1 MKRDL
6 ADFWNLLWEAALG
19 LAAAFALANLF
30 APPQDL
36 PWKPLDLSRPIGTAT
51 QAQVADFEIR
61 RDNLDDSLDL
71 VVVAR

>member
-30 APPQDL
+30 APP
-36 PWKPLDLSRPIGTAT
+36 
-51 QAQVADFEIR
+51 
-61 RDNLDDSLDL
+61 
-71 VVVAR
+71 